1 MNLLATRRG
10 RLAAFFH
17 LYVTEGIPSGF
28 TGVAVATRMRRLGLD
43 PAATGTFTAALFLP
57 WAVKWAFGPFVD
69 VVSSDRWGRRRGWIL
84 GTQTLMSITI
94 LLAMGVDMRASL
106 TLFTAVL
113 VVHNLCSAVQDVAID
128 ALAVQ
133 VLRGDER
140 GLANGLMFGGQ
151 YLGSALGGTGT
162 LFLAAAAGFPITFV
176 AVSATIALVTAVVAW
191 PMREPPGPPRPPLGL
206 QTVGQG

>member
-10 RLAAFFH
+10 RLAAFFL

-43 PAATGTFTAALFLP
+43 PAAIGMFTAALLLP

-84 GTQTLMSITI
+84 GTQMLMSITI

-106 TLFTAVL
+106 ALFTWVL
-113 VVHNLCSAVQDVAID
+113 VAHNLCSAVQDVAID

-140 GLANGLMFGGQ
+140 GLANGL
-151 YLGSALGGTGT
+151 
-162 LFLAAAAGFPITFV
+162 
-176 AVSATIALVTAVVAW
+176 
-191 PMREPPGPPRPPLGL
+191 
-206 QTVGQG
+206 